1 MMSMPRE
8 TREQR
13 KQHTRRALADVVRT
27 RMAARRLRQT
37 RVAKE
42 SGISRTFIQSLLRAE
57 KGCSLFV
64 FLELSHAVAADPSE
78 LLREVLAGRDAYS
91 DSGSAATIG
100 DVRH

>member
-1 MMSMPRE
+1 MMSPPDE

-13 KQHTRRALADVVRT
+13 KQHTRRALADVVGA
-27 RMAARRLRQT
+27 RMRARRLRQT

-42 SGISRTFIQSLLRAE
+42 SGISRSFIQSLLRAE

-64 FLELSHAVAADPSE
+64 FLELSHAVAADPTE
-78 LLREVLAGRDAYS
+78 LLREVLARRDAFS
-91 DSGSAATIG
+91 GSGSATID